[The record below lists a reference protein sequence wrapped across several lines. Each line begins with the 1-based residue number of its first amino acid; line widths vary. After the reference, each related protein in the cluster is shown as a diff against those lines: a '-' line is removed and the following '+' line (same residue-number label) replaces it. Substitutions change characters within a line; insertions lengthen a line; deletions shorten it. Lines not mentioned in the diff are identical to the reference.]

1 MTDRLPHPEQAGGE
15 APRAVL
21 ISLQPELT
29 NFVMDGLAGRAQVV
43 DCTNQGRYPSLSEV
57 LEHKPAV
64 CFIDVGS
71 ADEALALVHEL
82 AGADVP
88 VAALHL
94 NNDSDL
100 ILRSFRCGASEFLFT
115 PIGQADMIETFDRLL
130 RKSGSNSMTSK
141 PGKIWTVMPA
151 KPSYGATTISCN
163 LAVRLRQSLR
173 RPVLLADMDPLL
185 GSISF
190 SLKLKSAFSF
200 IDVVNHGSQIDKD
213 LWKKIIVPYEDV
225 DVLLGPEIP
234 RFETPSSSGVP
245 AFLQFARTNYG
256 AVVLDSPG
264 PLSDWHLS
272 LARSADEVLLVT
284 TNELAA
290 VHATLRAIHLLEHA
304 GADRSRLRLIVN
316 RYEKDNGLLREAIET
331 ALKLEVFWTLPN
343 DYAPVQKSVLDG
355 KVVSSNC
362 KLGESMDDLV
372 QRLTG
377 VTRFQRKRWTPSLPS
392 FFSRKTL

>member
-1 MTDRLPHPEQAGGE
+1 ME
-15 APRAVL
+15 
-21 ISLQPELT
+21 
-29 NFVMDGLAGRAQVV
+29 GLDGRARLI
-43 DCTNQGRYPSLSEV
+43 DCTDSGQYPSAKAILH
-57 LEHKPAV
+57 HKPAV

-71 ADEALALVHEL
+71 CGEALALVTEVS
-82 AGADVP
+82 GTDVP

-100 ILRSFRCGASEFLFT
+100 ILRSFRCGASEFLYA
-115 PIGQADMIETFDRLL
+115 PIAKADLIETFERLL
-130 RKSGSNSMTSK
+130 RKSGSNSINSK
-141 PGKIWTVMPA
+141 PAKIWTVMPA

-190 SLKLKSAFSF
+190 ALKLKSAFSF

-213 LWKKIIVPYEDV
+213 LWKKIIVPYDDV
-225 DVLLGPEIP
+225 DILLGPEFP

-245 AFLQFARTNYG
+245 SFLQFVRSNYG

-272 LARSADEVLLVT
+272 LARSADEVLLIT

-290 VHATLRAIHLLEHA
+290 VHATLRAIQLLEHA
-304 GADRSRLRLIVN
+304 GAERSRMRLIVN
-316 RYEKDNGLLREAIET
+316 RYDKDNGLLREAIET
-331 ALKLEVFWTLPN
+331 ALKLDVFWTLPN
-343 DYAPVQKSVLDG
+343 DYVPVQKSVLDG
-355 KVVSSNC
+355 KMVSPHC
-362 KLGESMDDLV
+362 KLGESLDDLA

-377 VTRFQRKRWTPSLPS
+377 VTRFPRKRWTPSIPS
-392 FFSRKTL
+392 FFSRKTV

>member
-1 MTDRLPHPEQAGGE
+1 MGPLPQPERMENEPQC
-15 APRAVL
+15 AVL
-21 ISLQPELT
+21 VSLQPELSRAVT
-29 NFVMDGLAGRAQVV
+29 EGLAGRTKVL
-43 DCTNQGRYPSLSEV
+43 DCTESGRYPACNVV
-57 LEHKPAV
+57 LDHNPTM

-71 ADEALALVHEL
+71 SDEALALINEVAA
-82 AGADVP
+82 AGVP

-94 NNDSDL
+94 NNQSDL
-100 ILRSFRCGASEFLFT
+100 ILRSFRCGASEFLFS
-115 PIGQADMIETFDRLL
+115 PIAQGDLIEAFERLQ
-130 RKSGSNSMTSK
+130 RKSGTNSVSSK

-163 LAVRLRQSLR
+163 MAVRLRQSLR
-173 RPVLLADMDPLL
+173 KPVLLADMDPLL
-185 GSISF
+185 GSIAF

-213 LWKKIIVPYEDV
+213 LWKKITVPYDDV

-234 RFETPSSSGVP
+234 RFETPSSGGVP
-245 AFLQFARTNYG
+245 SFLQFVRENYA

-290 VHATLRAIHLLEHA
+290 VHATLRAIQLLERA
-304 GADRSRLRLIVN
+304 GADRSHLRLIVN
-316 RYEKDNGLLREAIET
+316 RYEKDNGLMREAIET

-343 DYAPVQKSVLDG
+343 EYGPVQKSVLDG
-355 KVVSSNC
+355 KVVSSGC
-362 KLGESMDDLV
+362 KLGESLDDLV

-377 VTRFQRKRWTPSLPS
+377 VTRFPRKRWTPSLTG
-392 FFSRKTL
+392 FFSRKAL

>member
-1 MTDRLPHPEQAGGE
+1 MDPLLNPEPANRDTPCAALVCLQTE
-15 APRAVL
+15 LRNVVL
-21 ISLQPELT
+21 E
-29 NFVMDGLAGRAQVV
+29 GLAGRAQVV
-43 DCTNQGRYPSLSEV
+43 DCTDAARYPALSAI
-57 LEHKPAV
+57 LEHKPAL
-64 CFIDVGS
+64 CFVDVGS
-71 ADEALALVHEL
+71 SEDALALVHEL

-100 ILRSFRCGASEFLFT
+100 ILRSFRCGASEFLFA
-115 PIGQADMIETFDRLL
+115 PIAQADLIETFERLL
-130 RKSGSNSMTSK
+130 RKSGSNSMNSK

-173 RPVLLADMDPLL
+173 RQVLLADMDPLL
-185 GSISF
+185 GSVSF

-200 IDVVNHGSQIDKD
+200 IDVVNHGSKIDRD

-234 RFETPSSSGVP
+234 RFETPSSDGVP
-245 AFLQFARTNYG
+245 AFLQFVRMNYA

-272 LARSADEVLLVT
+272 LARSADEVLLIT
-284 TNELAA
+284 TNELPA

-304 GADRSRLRLIVN
+304 GLERSRLRLVVN

-355 KVVSSNC
+355 RTVSSHC

-377 VTRFQRKRWTPSLPS
+377 VTRSQRKRWPASLPG
-392 FFSRKTL
+392 FFSRKSG

>member
-1 MTDRLPHPEQAGGE
+1 MSYWSPYSLNCVPVLWKDWRSALRLLIAPIPGGTR
-15 APRAVL
+15 PVSVVL
-21 ISLQPELT
+21 
-29 NFVMDGLAGRAQVV
+29 D
-43 DCTNQGRYPSLSEV
+43 
-57 LEHKPAV
+57 HKPTL

-71 ADEALALVHEL
+71 GDEALALVAEV
-82 AGADVP
+82 AAAEIP

-94 NNDSDL
+94 NNQSDL
-100 ILRSFRCGASEFLFT
+100 ILRSFRCGASEFLFA
-115 PIGQADMIETFDRLL
+115 PIAQSDLAEAFERLL
-130 RKSGSNSMTSK
+130 RKSGSHAVNSK

-200 IDVVNHGSQIDKD
+200 IGVVNHGSQIDKD
-213 LWKKIIVPYEDV
+213 LWRKIIVPYDEV

-234 RFETPSSSGVP
+234 RFETPSLAGVP
-245 AFLQFARTNYG
+245 AFLQFVRLNYG

-272 LARSADEVLLVT
+272 LARSADELLLVT

-290 VHATLRAIHLLEHA
+290 VHATLRAIQLLEHA
-304 GADRSRLRLIVN
+304 GADRSRMRLIVN
-316 RYEKDNGLLREAIET
+316 RYDKDNGLVRDAIET
-331 ALKLEVFWTLPN
+331 ALKLDVFWTLPN
-343 DYAPVQKSVLDG
+343 DYVPVQKSVLDG
-355 KVVSSNC
+355 KTVSSHC

-377 VTRFQRKRWTPSLPS
+377 VTRFPRKRWTPSLPS
-392 FFSRKTL
+392 FFSRKTA

>member
-1 MTDRLPHPEQAGGE
+1 MISPQPDLRRSVVE
-15 APRAVL
+15 A
-21 ISLQPELT
+21 
-29 NFVMDGLAGRAQVV
+29 LAGQAHVV
-43 DCTNQGRYPSLSEV
+43 DCSDSAVYPALDVVLRY
-57 LEHKPAV
+57 KPQV

-71 ADEALALVHEL
+71 SDQALELVHAL

-100 ILRSFRCGASEFLFT
+100 ILRSFRCGASEFLFA
-115 PIGQADMIETFDRLL
+115 PIAQADVIEVFDRLL
-130 RKSGSNSMTSK
+130 RRSGSNSPNSK

-151 KPSYGATTISCN
+151 KPNYGATTVSCN
-163 LAVRLRQSLR
+163 LAVRIRQLLR

-190 SLKLKSAFSF
+190 ALKLKSAFSF

-213 LWKKIIVPYEDV
+213 LWRKIIVPHEEL

-234 RFETPSSSGVP
+234 RFETPSASGLSS
-245 AFLQFARTNYG
+245 FLQFARLNYG

-264 PLSDWHLS
+264 PLSDWHLA
-272 LARSADEVLLVT
+272 LARGADEVLLIT

-290 VHATLRAIHLLEHA
+290 VHATLRAIQLLEHA
-304 GADRSRLRLIVN
+304 GADRSRMRLIVN
-316 RYEKDNGLLREAIET
+316 RYEKENGLVREAIET
-331 ALKLEVFWTLPN
+331 ALKIEVFWTLPN

-355 KVVSSNC
+355 KVVSSSSR
-362 KLGESMDDLV
+362 LGESIEALA

-377 VTRFQRKRWTPSLPS
+377 VSRLPRKRWTPSLQR
-392 FFSRKTL
+392 FFSRKTG

>member
-1 MTDRLPHPEQAGGE
+1 MDALPQSERTE
-15 APRAVL
+15 AATFCAVL
-21 ISLQPELT
+21 VSPQRELSKAVT
-29 NFVMDGLAGRAQVV
+29 EGLAERARVV
-43 DCTNQGRYPSLSEV
+43 DCTDAGRYPACNIV
-57 LEHKPAV
+57 LDHNPTM

-71 ADEALALVHEL
+71 SDKALALVTEL
-82 AGADVP
+82 AAAGVP

-94 NNDSDL
+94 NNQSDL
-100 ILRSFRCGASEFLFT
+100 ILRSFRCGASEFLFP
-115 PIGQADMIETFDRLL
+115 PILQGDLIEAFERLQ
-130 RKSGSNSMTSK
+130 RKSGSISANTK

-225 DVLLGPEIP
+225 DILLGPEIP
-234 RFETPSSSGVP
+234 RFETPSSGGVP
-245 AFLQFARTNYG
+245 SFLQFVRSNYA

-272 LARSADEVLLVT
+272 LARSADEVLLIT

-290 VHATLRAIHLLEHA
+290 VHATLRAIQLLEHA
-304 GADRSRLRLIVN
+304 GTDRSRLRLIVN
-316 RYEKDNGLLREAIET
+316 RYDKDNGLAREAIET
-331 ALKLEVFWTLPN
+331 ALKLAVYWTLPN
-343 DYAPVQKSVLDG
+343 DYAPVQKAVLEG
-355 KVVSSNC
+355 KMVSPHC
-362 KLGESMDDLV
+362 KLGEAMDDLA
-372 QRLTG
+372 QKLTG
-377 VTRFQRKRWTPSLPS
+377 VTRYSPKRWTPSLGS
-392 FFSRKTL
+392 FFSRKAL

>member
-1 MTDRLPHPEQAGGE
+1 
-15 APRAVL
+15 
-21 ISLQPELT
+21 
-29 NFVMDGLAGRAQVV
+29 MDGLAGHAEIV
-43 DCTNQGRYPSLSEV
+43 DCTEGARYPAGELIIRHS
-57 LEHKPAV
+57 PAV
-64 CFIDVGS
+64 CFLDVGRS
-71 ADEALALVHEL
+71 EESLPLVTEV
-82 AGADVP
+82 AGAGIP

-100 ILRSFRCGASEFLFT
+100 ILRSFRCGASEFLYA
-115 PIGQADMIETFDRLL
+115 PISKADLIETFERLL
-130 RKSGSNSMTSK
+130 KKSGQGSANNK

-163 LAVRLRQSLR
+163 IAVRFRQSLR

-185 GSISF
+185 GSVSF

-200 IDVVNHGSQIDKD
+200 IDVVNHESQIDRD

-234 RFETPSSSGVP
+234 RFETPLSCGLPS
-245 AFLQFARTNYG
+245 FLHFVRLNYG
-256 AVVLDSPG
+256 AAVLDSPG

-272 LARSADEVLLVT
+272 LARSADEVLLIT
-284 TNELAA
+284 TNELSA
-290 VHATLRAIHLLEHA
+290 VHATLRAIQLLERA
-304 GADRSRLRLIVN
+304 GGDRNHLRLIVN
-316 RYEKDNGLLREAIET
+316 RYEKDNGLVKEAIET

-355 KVVSSNC
+355 KIVSSHC
-362 KLGESMDDLV
+362 KLGESMDDLA

-377 VTRFQRKRWTPSLPS
+377 VTRSARKRWTGSLPG
-392 FFSRKTL
+392 FFGRK

>member
-1 MTDRLPHPEQAGGE
+1 MDPLPQSDRNEIEQI
-15 APRAVL
+15 RAVL
-21 ISLQPELT
+21 VSLQPQLT
-29 NFVMDGLAGRAQVV
+29 KAVAEGLSERTRVI
-43 DCTNQGRYPSLSEV
+43 DCTESGCYPACSAV
-57 LEHKPAV
+57 LDQNPTM

-71 ADEALALVHEL
+71 SDEALALVNEVAA
-82 AGADVP
+82 AGIP

-94 NNDSDL
+94 NNQSDL
-100 ILRSFRCGASEFLFT
+100 ILRSFRCGASEFLFA
-115 PIGQADMIETFDRLL
+115 PIAQADLMEAFERLQ
-130 RKSGSNSMTSK
+130 RKSGSQQVNNK

-151 KPSYGATTISCN
+151 KPSFGATTVSCN
-163 LAVRLRQSLR
+163 LAVRIRQTLR

-185 GSISF
+185 GSVSF

-213 LWKKIIVPYEDV
+213 LWKKIIVPYDDV

-234 RFETPSSSGVP
+234 RFETPSSDGVP
-245 AFLQFARTNYG
+245 SFLQFVRLSYA

-284 TNELAA
+284 TNELSA
-290 VHATLRAIHLLEHA
+290 VHATLRAIQLLERA
-304 GADRSRLRLIVN
+304 GADRSRLRLVVN
-316 RYEKDNGLLREAIET
+316 RYEKDNGLVREAIET
-331 ALKLEVFWTLPN
+331 ALKLDVFWTLPN
-343 DYAPVQKSVLDG
+343 DYGPVQKSVLDG

-362 KLGESMDDLV
+362 KLGESLDDLV

-377 VTRFQRKRWTPSLPS
+377 VARFPRKRWSPSLGR
-392 FFSRKTL
+392 FFSRKTV

>member
-1 MTDRLPHPEQAGGE
+1 MDAYSQPDKADGDLPCV
-15 APRAVL
+15 VL
-21 ISLQPELT
+21 ISLHEDLR
-29 NFVMDGLAGRAQVV
+29 NVVMDGLAGRAQVV
-43 DCTNQGRYPSLSEV
+43 DCTHAGRYPACSAV
-57 LEHKPAV
+57 LQHKPAL
-64 CFIDVGS
+64 CFIDVGGHE
-71 ADEALALVHEL
+71 EALALVHEM

-100 ILRSFRCGASEFLFT
+100 ILRSFRCGASEFLFA
-115 PIGQADMIETFDRLL
+115 PIAPADLVETFERLL
-130 RKSGSNSMTSK
+130 RKSGTNSFNSK

-163 LAVRLRQSLR
+163 LAVRLRQALR

-190 SLKLKSAFSF
+190 SLKLKSSFSF

-213 LWKKIIVPYEDV
+213 LWKKIIVPYADV

-234 RFETPSSSGVP
+234 RFETPASEGVP
-245 AFLQFARTNYG
+245 SFLQFVRANYG

-272 LARSADEVLLVT
+272 LARSADELLLIT
-284 TNELAA
+284 TNELSA
-290 VHATLRAIHLLEHA
+290 VHATLRAMQLLERA
-304 GADRSRLRLIVN
+304 GADRSRMKLIVN
-316 RYEKDNGLLREAIET
+316 RYEKDNGLVREAIET
-331 ALKLEVFWTLPN
+331 ALKLDVFCTLPN
-343 DYAPVQKSVLDG
+343 DYGPVQKSVLDG
-355 KVVSSNC
+355 KVVPANC
-362 KLGESMDDLV
+362 RLGEAMEDLV

-377 VTRFQRKRWTPSLPS
+377 VTRSARKRWTPSLPS
-392 FFSRKTL
+392 FFSRKEA

>member
-1 MTDRLPHPEQAGGE
+1 MEPRSQSEQAETGS
-15 APRAVL
+15 ACAAL
-21 ISLQPELT
+21 ICLQPELRKV
-29 NFVMDGLAGRAQVV
+29 VMEGLDGRAQVV
-43 DCTNQGRYPSLSEV
+43 ECTDGGRYPTGKAILQ
-57 LEHKPAV
+57 HKPAV

-71 ADEALALVHEL
+71 CDEALALVNEVS
-82 AGADVP
+82 GTDVP

-100 ILRSFRCGASEFLFT
+100 ILRSFRCGASEFLYA
-115 PIGQADMIETFDRLL
+115 PIAKADLIETFERLL
-130 RKSGSNSMTSK
+130 RKSGSNTINSK

-213 LWKKIIVPYEDV
+213 LWRKIIVPYDDV

-234 RFETPSSSGVP
+234 RFETPSSDGVP
-245 AFLQFARTNYG
+245 SFLQFARANYG

-272 LARSADEVLLVT
+272 LARSADEVLLIT

-290 VHATLRAIHLLEHA
+290 VHATLRAIQLLEHA

-331 ALKLEVFWTLPN
+331 AIKLDVFWTLPN
-343 DYAPVQKSVLDG
+343 DYVPVQKSVLDG
-355 KVVSSNC
+355 KVVPSHC

-377 VTRFQRKRWTPSLPS
+377 VTGSPRKRWLPAMPS
-392 FFSRKTL
+392 FFSRKTA